1 MRSILRRV
9 MTRRFLGIAVPLALF
24 LTLLFPAVVSAH
36 AILLRSDP
44 AKDSV
49 LSIAPK
55 QVRMWYSEALNP
67 AFSSAVVVNG
77 ENKRVDNRDAH
88 VSSND
93 QTEMDVT
100 LQPNLPP
107 AVYIVIWRTDSAAD
121 GHILRGS
128 FIFSVARADGS
139 VPTLAP
145 GSNPGANVLGGGNLT
160 GLYTGQI
167 DGPTLFNLIMIT
179 LVEMGAIFWMGAQ
192 LWINFVLTISAEAH
206 GEERNI
212 NERVQRRFERY
223 FSLPTLIV
231 LFLANI
237 GVLVGQALNLSGG
250 DLASALSPSLLAG
263 LATSGRFGIYWMMRE
278 VVILI
283 AMILAFYMLLR
294 QQRPRIVK
302 TVLPIANLFL
312 ASALLIAI
320 TMSGHAAAVS
330 PNIVSYAIV
339 IDWLHLLA
347 ASLWVG
353 GMMYIATNYLP
364 VLRRLQIP
372 QQARSLV
379 TVLPY
384 FSPLAIAGVLIMA
397 VTGPFN
403 AAFHLTSWQQFL
415 STAYGRALL
424 VKIALVGGLLIT
436 SAIHVGLLR
445 PRLKKEYQKY
455 SYVADR
461 LQTEQAGG
469 EIAEQNRTSALTG
482 QQAVTMTAEPSRA
495 TKLLRQQVKLR
506 EGRLTKKT
514 QLLSRV
520 LRWEPVLGVGVL
532 ICVGLMNVFAGTLSP
547 IAVAQQQQ
555 QTGSKPQPYSASVR
569 TTDGKYTV
577 TLSVDPNRF
586 GTNVFT
592 VSAVDTSTG
601 APATKIGVSLY
612 TTMLDMDMGTD
623 TVNLLPD
630 GKGHFSGTGDLAMP
644 GDWQI
649 RVQIRTPDA
658 RLHEASVKLVTPF

>member
-1 MRSILRRV
+1 MRFILHWVMGRRL
-9 MTRRFLGIAVPLALF
+9 LGIAVLLAIC
-24 LTLLFPAVVSAH
+24 LTLLFPAIASAH

-67 AFSSAVVVNG
+67 AFSTAVVVDG

-88 VSSND
+88 VSSSD

-100 LQPNLPP
+100 LQSNLPP

-145 GSNPGANVLGGGNLT
+145 GSNPGANVLGSGNLT

-192 LWINFVLTISAEAH
+192 LWVNFVLAISAEAH
-206 GEERNI
+206 TEERNI
-212 NERVQRRFERY
+212 NEQVQRRFERY

-237 GVLVGQALNLSGG
+237 GVLVGQAVNLSGA
-250 DLASALSPSLLAG
+250 DLTSAVSPTILVG

-278 VVILI
+278 VVILL
-283 AMILAFYMLLR
+283 AMILALYMLLR

-320 TMSGHAAAVS
+320 TMSGHAAAVN

-415 STAYGRALL
+415 STPYGRALL
-424 VKIALVGGLLIT
+424 VKIALIGGLLVT

-455 SYVADR
+455 SYVVNR
-461 LQTEQAGG
+461 LQTIQAGG
-469 EIAEQNRTSALTG
+469 EIAEQNRSSALNG
-482 QQAVTMTAEPSRA
+482 QQAVTMTAESSRA
-495 TKLLRQQVKLR
+495 TKLLAQQVKLR

-514 QLLSRV
+514 QVLSRV

-547 IAVAQQQQ
+547 IAVSQQQ

-569 TTDGKYTV
+569 TTDGKFTV
-577 TLSVDPNRF
+577 TLSVNPNRF

-601 APATKIGVSLY
+601 TPATNIGVSLY

-623 TVNLLPD
+623 TINLLPD
-630 GKGHFSGTGDLAMP
+630 GKGHFSGTGDLSMP

-649 RVQIRTPDA
+649 RIQIRTPDA
-658 RLHEASVKLVTPF
+658 TLHEASVKLVTLF

>member
-1 MRSILRRV
+1 MKAIINRV
-9 MTRRFLGIAVPLALF
+9 IHQRFLVFAVPLALC
-24 LTLLFPAVVSAH
+24 LTLLFPAIASAH

-67 AFSSAVVVNG
+67 AFSTAVVVNG

-88 VSSND
+88 VSSSD

-128 FIFSVARADGS
+128 FIFSIANADGT

-145 GSNPGANVLGGGNLT
+145 GANPGANALGGGNLT
-160 GLYTGQI
+160 GLYTGQF
-167 DGPTLFNLIMIT
+167 DGPTVFNLIMIT
-179 LVEMGAIFWMGAQ
+179 LVELGAIFWMGAQ
-192 LWINFVLTISAEAH
+192 LWINFVLSISSETH
-206 GEERNI
+206 SEERAA
-212 NERVQRRFERY
+212 NEQSQRRFERY

-237 GVLVGQALNLSGG
+237 GVLVGQALNLTGG
-250 DLASALSPSLLAG
+250 GLAQAISPTLLVE

-278 VVILI
+278 VVILLAI
-283 AMILAFYMLLR
+283 ILAIYMIVQ
-294 QQRPRIVK
+294 QQRSRI
-302 TVLPIANLFL
+302 TRIALPIANLVL

-320 TMSGHAAAVS
+320 TMSGHAAAVN
-330 PNIVSYAIV
+330 PNIVSYAII

-364 VLRRLQIP
+364 VLKRLHIP

-384 FSPLAIAGVLIMA
+384 FSPLAIAGVVIMSI
-397 VTGPFN
+397 TGPFS
-403 AAFHLTSWQQFL
+403 ATFHLTSWQQFL

-424 VKIALVGGLLIT
+424 VKIALIGGLLIT
-436 SAIHVGLLR
+436 SAIHLGILR
-445 PRLKKEYQKY
+445 PRLKKEYLKY
-455 SYVADR
+455 SYAANR
-461 LQTEQAGG
+461 LQAIQERG
-469 EIAEQNRTSALTG
+469 EIGEQNRSSSLNG
-482 QQAVTMTAEPSRA
+482 QQAITMTAEPSRA
-495 TKLLRQQVKLR
+495 TKLLVQQVRLR

-514 QLLSRV
+514 QLLSNV
-520 LRWEPVLGVGVL
+520 LRWEPVLGVGIL

-555 QTGSKPQPYSASVR
+555 QTGTKPQPY
-569 TTDGKYTV
+569 TTTAPTKDGKFRV
-577 TLSVDPNRF
+577 TLSVNPNRF

-592 VSAVDTSTG
+592 VSAIDTATG
-601 APATKIGVSLY
+601 KPATNIGVSLY

-630 GKGHFSGTGDLAMP
+630 GKGHFSGSGDLAMP
-644 GDWQI
+644 GNWEIRIQI
-649 RVQIRTPDA
+649 HTPDA
-658 RLHEASVKLVTPF
+658 TLHETSVKLVTPF

>member
-1 MRSILRRV
+1 MRSILHRV
-9 MTRRFLGIAVPLALF
+9 MTRRFLGFAVLLALF
-24 LTLLFPAVVSAH
+24 LTLLFPAIASAH

-55 QVRMWYSEALNP
+55 QVRMWFSEALNP
-67 AFSSAVVVNG
+67 AFSTAVVVNG
-77 ENKRVDNRDAH
+77 ENKRVDNRDAR
-88 VSSND
+88 VSSTD

-128 FIFSVARADGS
+128 FIFSVARADGT
-139 VPTLAP
+139 VPTLAT

-167 DGPTLFNLIMIT
+167 DGSTLFNLLMIT
-179 LVEMGAIFWMGAQ
+179 LVELGAIFWMGAQ
-192 LWINFVLTISAEAH
+192 LWINFVLTISTEAH
-206 GEERNI
+206 TEERTI
-212 NERVQRRFERY
+212 NEQVQRRFERY

-231 LFLANI
+231 LFLANL
-237 GVLVGQALNLSGG
+237 GVLLGQALNLSGG
-250 DLASALSPSLLAG
+250 DLASALSPTLLTG
-263 LATSGRFGIYWMMRE
+263 LATSGRFGMYWMMRE

-283 AMILAFYMLLR
+283 AMIPALYMLFQ
-294 QQRPRIVK
+294 QQRPRIAR
-302 TVLPIANLFL
+302 TVLPIVNLFL

-320 TMSGHAAAVS
+320 TMSGHAAAVN
-330 PNIVSYAIV
+330 PNIVPYAIV
-339 IDWLHLLA
+339 LDWLHLLA

-353 GMMYIATNYLP
+353 GIIYIATNYLP
-364 VLRRLQIP
+364 VLRYLPIP

-384 FSPLAIAGVLIMA
+384 FSPLAVAGVLIMA
-397 VTGPFN
+397 TTGPFS

-424 VKIALVGGLLIT
+424 VKIVLIGGLLVT
-436 SAIHVGLLR
+436 SSIHVGILR

-455 SYVADR
+455 SYVANR
-461 LQTEQAGG
+461 LQTTQPGE
-469 EIAEQNRTSALTG
+469 EIAEQNRTSTLNG
-482 QQAVTMTAEPSRA
+482 QQAVTITAEPDRA
-495 TKLLRQQVKLR
+495 SKLLVQQVKLR

-514 QLLSRV
+514 LLLSKV
-520 LRWEPVLGVGVL
+520 LRWEPVLGVAVL

-547 IAVAQQQQ
+547 IAAAQQQ
-555 QTGSKPQPYSASVR
+555 QTGNKPQTFSASVR
-569 TTDGKYTV
+569 TTDGKFTV
-577 TLSVDPNRF
+577 TLSVNPNRF

-601 APATKIGVSLY
+601 AAVTNIGVSLY
-612 TTMLDMDMGTD
+612 TTMLDMDMGTN
-623 TVNLLPD
+623 TLNLLPD

-658 RLHEASVKLVTPF
+658 TLHEASVKLLTPF